1 MMIAFNLIS
10 SFITSSPPSVPHSSW
25 MSRNDI
31 WWTFLTSKL
40 FGYRSCQHPKKS
52 NIHSMSMQ
60 TLEFDGWKFIS
71 PTWDW
76 KVISNWLSSD
86 FHFLCDVIEIHVEKW
101 DIFSISIQKWYKKS
115 CGRLWFEKP
124 FKWQQKGFQFF
135 ELLFHIHIYMSHSNW
150 QMKMFFIHM
159 LRTWIPLVLSKT
171 SFIWKCHSEYFRN
184 FHFHWVYMLACL
196 WKRRIL
202 KHQ

>member
-1 MMIAFNLIS
+1 MIIAFNLIS

-60 TLEFDGWKFIS
+60 TLEFDDWKFIS

-86 FHFLCDVIEIHVEKW
+86 FDFLCDVIEIHVEKW
-101 DIFSISIQKWYKKS
+101 DIFSISIQKWYKKVVAGYGLKS
-115 CGRLWFEKP
+115 PSNGNRR
-124 FKWQQKGFQFF
+124 GFNSSNCYS
-135 ELLFHIHIYMSHSNW
+135 IY
-150 QMKMFFIHM
+150 IYTC
-159 LRTWIPLVLSKT
+159 LIPIDK
-171 SFIWKCHSEYFRN
+171 WKCFSYICWGHE
-184 FHFHWVYMLACL
+184 FHLY
-196 WKRRIL
+196 
-202 KHQ
+202 